1 MKKLYSIVL
10 ILSLLVLV
18 LSGCSNNELEQKRLE
33 MQEYNIKVEESINVY
48 RINNSNAN
56 AFDELF
62 IDMLSLD
69 YDSFIEVLNSED
81 CELNEYL
88 EQSSGYYTAF
98 LSLKGGIYKTVNDY
112 VNVLKQS
119 TVGMRTEEDVEI
131 VDTELEVDFE
141 YNVKDNVKCYHFLD
155 DSNNTFEE
163 LIIVDV
169 PTCSYHLSLEW
180 SGGKIIHVD
189 LERV

>member
-33 MQEYNIKVEESINVY
+33 MQEHNIKVEESVNVY

-131 VDTELEVDFE
+131 VETELSVDFE
-141 YNVKDNVKCYHFLD
+141 YNVKDNIKCYHFLD
-155 DSNNTFEE
+155 SSNNTFEE

-169 PTCSYHLSLEW
+169 PTCSYYLSLEW
-180 SGGKIIHVD
+180 SGGKIIRVE